1 MSPVDKQSSNRTS
14 DSGSGASD
22 TPDPKGLDVLIADDN
37 PDMRGYVRRCLERE
51 PDVASVVE
59 ATNGVEALAEVRRR
73 AFDLIVTDGAMPRL
87 DGFEL
92 CEALQ
97 RDDHLRSVPFLLITG
112 EYSMREVE
120 ARLGALPCAAVLAK
134 PFNAQVLCETVR
146 RLLRRDA
153 AGRRPESPLSLD
165 DEDGKQPP
173 TT

>member
-1 MSPVDKQSSNRTS
+1 MLPVDKQPSSRTS
-14 DSGSGASD
+14 DSESGASD
-22 TPDPKGLDVLIADDN
+22 TNDRKRLDVLIADDN

-51 PDVASVVE
+51 PDVALVVE
-59 ATNGVEALAEVRRR
+59 ATNGVEALAEMGRRP
-73 AFDLIVTDGAMPRL
+73 FDLIVTDGAMPRL

-97 RDDHLRSVPFLLITG
+97 RDDRLRTVPFLLITG
-112 EYSMREVE
+112 EYSIREVE

-146 RLLRRDA
+146 RLLRRGT
-153 AGRRPESPLSLD
+153 AGGRPESPPTLD
-165 DEDGKQPP
+165 DEHGTAPP